1 MAVAITAL
9 PDAEAGNANGLL
21 ARLEEVT
28 TQSSSVP
35 YPQRLRS
42 RPPHSHPTCRLCERE
57 RIADQL
63 RRAMEG
69 DAWHS
74 PALREL
80 KECRLKWLPQS
91 RSSARTSSV
100 RSYVIS
106 PPKAVRRRLQ
116 GDLARLTPE
125 EDLAGGGRTN
135 CGGSERGVGPPG
147 AEPILQSMS
156 SVYVTLHGLVQH
168 HLYHAGQIAL
178 LKKAVGPR

>member
-1 MAVAITAL
+1 MAATKPILGAHIVCKI
-9 PDAEAGNANGLL
+9 
-21 ARLEEVT
+21 
-28 TQSSSVP
+28 
-35 YPQRLRS
+35 LR
-42 RPPHSHPTCRLCERE
+42 H
-57 RIADQL
+57 IA
-63 RRAMEG
+63 
-69 DAWHS
+69 AW
-74 PALREL
+74 
-80 KECRLKWLPQS
+80 
-91 RSSARTSSV
+91 T
-100 RSYVIS
+100 
-106 PPKAVRRRLQ
+106 KAVRRRLQ